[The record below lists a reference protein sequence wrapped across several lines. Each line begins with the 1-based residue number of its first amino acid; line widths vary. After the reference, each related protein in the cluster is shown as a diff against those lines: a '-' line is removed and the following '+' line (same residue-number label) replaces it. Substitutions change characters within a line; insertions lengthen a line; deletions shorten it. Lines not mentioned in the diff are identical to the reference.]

1 MANRSAVPVIRVTGR
16 RCVVLAVLLGL
27 AACTTAPRV
36 MSYFPGQD
44 PVDLG
49 WPGAP
54 EPRRLEYAGQLLGEV
69 NFSVD
74 PNGPQDG
81 AGIKLLKW
89 IAGLGSDQGNSRRL
103 LRPQTGVVDA
113 TGRVLV
119 TDVGRQGV
127 VVFDPSAGT
136 LEVWQQAT
144 PARRFDTPVGIG
156 VNRAGEILVAD
167 SGLGMILRLDR
178 DGRPRGYLDSGALDR
193 PTGLAVD
200 PESGKVYVADSAR
213 HDIKVFA
220 ADGTLEQVL
229 GRRGEAPGEFNGPTH
244 LFFRAGRLYVADTL
258 NARVQVLEA
267 DGRPVSQVG
276 KRGLYLGNMVRPKGV
291 TVDSAGNLYVVESEY
306 DHLLVFDSQGR
317 FLLPLGGNGQSIG
330 QFFLPS
336 GAWTDGKDR
345 IFVAD
350 MFNGRV
356 MVFRYLESGS

>member
-1 MANRSAVPVIRVTGR
+1 
-16 RCVVLAVLLGL
+16 
-27 AACTTAPRV
+27 
-36 MSYFPGQD
+36 MSYFPEQD
-44 PVDLG
+44 PPDLA

-54 EPRRLEYAGQLLGEV
+54 EPRRLQYAGQLIGEP

-81 AGIKLLKW
+81 AGVKLLKW
-89 IAGLGSDQGNSRRL
+89 IAGLGGDQGDSRRL
-103 LRPQTGVVDA
+103 LRPQTGLIDPA
-113 TGRVLV
+113 GRILV

-127 VVFDPSAGT
+127 VVFDPTAGT

-144 PARRFDTPVGIG
+144 PAMRFDTPVGIG
-156 VNRAGEILVAD
+156 VTLAGDILVAD
-167 SGLGMILRLDR
+167 AGLGMILRLDAE
-178 DGRPRGYLDSGALDR
+178 GRPRGYLGTGDLER

-200 PESGKVYVADSAR
+200 PVSGKVYVADSAR
-213 HDIKVFA
+213 HDIKVFTP
-220 ADGTLEQVL
+220 DGTLEQVL
-229 GRRGEAPGEFNGPTH
+229 GHRGEAPGEFNGPTH
-244 LFFRAGRLYVADTL
+244 LFFKAGRLYVSDTL

-267 DGRPVSQVG
+267 DGRPVAQVG
-276 KRGLYLGNMVRPKGV
+276 KRGLYLGNMVRPKGLA
-291 TVDSAGNLYVVESEY
+291 VDNAGNLYVVESEH
-306 DHLLVFDSQGR
+306 DHLLVFDQQGR

-356 MVFRYLESGS
+356 MVFQYLGDGA